1 MKKVEGQTMGPI
13 AISVK
18 SNNGKNSDK
27 LRGSLENKQENFQ

>member
-1 MKKVEGQTMGPI
+1 MKKVEGQAI

-27 LRGSLENKQENFQ
+27 LRDSLDNKQENFQ